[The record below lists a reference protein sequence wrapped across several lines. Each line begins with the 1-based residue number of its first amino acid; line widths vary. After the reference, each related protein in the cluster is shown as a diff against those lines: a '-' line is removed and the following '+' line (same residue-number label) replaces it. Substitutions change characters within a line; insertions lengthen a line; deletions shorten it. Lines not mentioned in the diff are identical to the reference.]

1 MWVIEGQVCRV
12 EKDQVTG
19 KERETLENIWWGYGE
34 RQGRGSS
41 QRKVNRKSEVEP
53 PCSVSLEPRKI
64 VQNRVDFF
72 ALQFYKSHQFH
83 LVRGLTD

>member
-53 PCSVSLEPRKI
+53 RKI